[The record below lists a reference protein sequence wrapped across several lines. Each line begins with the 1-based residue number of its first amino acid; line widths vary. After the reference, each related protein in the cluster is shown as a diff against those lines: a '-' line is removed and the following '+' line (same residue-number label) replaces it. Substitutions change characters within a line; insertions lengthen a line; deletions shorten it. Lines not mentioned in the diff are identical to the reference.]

1 MCGTRHSP
9 ILSLTNINK
18 LACVSCLFFATFVN
32 IRLTAMV
39 KKDINPSYLACPIR
53 QVISRFGDKWSM
65 LVLYTLHASEV
76 GVLRFS
82 ELHHNM
88 ADCSQK
94 MLSATLKNLEQNNL
108 IHREV
113 YPVVPPRVEY
123 SLTDTGKALMPAVN
137 SLIDWAKLH
146 FDDVVTKQII

>member
-1 MCGTRHSP
+1 
-9 ILSLTNINK
+9 
-18 LACVSCLFFATFVN
+18 
-32 IRLTAMV
+32 MV

-65 LVLYTLHASEV
+65 LVLYTLYASNM

-123 SLTDTGKALMPAVN
+123 SLTDTGKSLMPAIN

>member
-1 MCGTRHSP
+1 MCGTRHLP
-9 ILSLTNINK
+9 ILSLTNINE

-32 IRLTAMV
+32 IRLTIMV

-113 YPVVPPRVEY
+113 YPMVPPRVEY
-123 SLTDTGKALMPAVN
+123 SLTDTGKSLMPAIN

-146 FDDVVTKQII
+146 FDDVVTKQTV

>member
-1 MCGTRHSP
+1 MCKTRHLP

-32 IRLTAMV
+32 IRLTIMV

-65 LVLYTLHASEV
+65 LVLYTLHASEA

-94 MLSATLKNLEQNNL
+94 MLSATLKNLEQTNL

-123 SLTDTGKALMPAVN
+123 SLTDTGKSLMPAII

>member
-82 ELHHNM
+82 ELHHKM

-123 SLTDTGKALMPAVN
+123 SLTDTGKSLMPAIN

>member
-1 MCGTRHSP
+1 
-9 ILSLTNINK
+9 
-18 LACVSCLFFATFVN
+18 
-32 IRLTAMV
+32 MV

-94 MLSATLKNLEQNNL
+94 MLSATLKNLEQTNL
-108 IHREV
+108 VHREV
-113 YPVVPPRVEY
+113 YPVVPPHVEY
-123 SLTDTGKALMPAVN
+123 SLTDTGKSLMPAIN

-146 FDDVVTKQII
+146 FDDVVTKQTV

>member
-1 MCGTRHSP
+1 MCGTRHLP

-94 MLSATLKNLEQNNL
+94 MLSATLKNLEQTNL

-123 SLTDTGKALMPAVN
+123 SLTDTGKSLMPAIN

>member
-53 QVISRFGDKWSM
+53 QVISRFVDKWSM

-123 SLTDTGKALMPAVN
+123 SLTDTGKSLMPAIN

-146 FDDVVTKQII
+146 FDDVVTK

>member
-1 MCGTRHSP
+1 MCGTRHLP

-53 QVISRFGDKWSM
+53 QVISRFGDKWSR

-123 SLTDTGKALMPAVN
+123 SLTDTGKSLMPAIN

>member
-1 MCGTRHSP
+1 MCKTRHLP

-32 IRLTAMV
+32 IRLTIMV

-82 ELHHNM
+82 ELHHKM

-94 MLSATLKNLEQNNL
+94 MFSATLKNLEQNNL

-113 YPVVPPRVEY
+113 YPVVPPRVGY
-123 SLTDTGKALMPAVN
+123 SLTDTGKSLMPAIN

>member
-9 ILSLTNINK
+9 IFSLTNINK

-32 IRLTAMV
+32 IRLTIMV

-94 MLSATLKNLEQNNL
+94 MLSATLKNLEQTNL

-123 SLTDTGKALMPAVN
+123 SLTDTGKSLMPAIN

>member
-1 MCGTRHSP
+1 MCETRHSP

-123 SLTDTGKALMPAVN
+123 SLTDTGKSLMPAIN

-146 FDDVVTKQII
+146 FDDVVTKQTV

>member
-1 MCGTRHSP
+1 MCGTRHLP
-9 ILSLTNINK
+9 ILSLTNINE

-65 LVLYTLHASEV
+65 LVLYTLYASDM

-123 SLTDTGKALMPAVN
+123 SLTDTGKSLMPAIN

>member
-1 MCGTRHSP
+1 MCKTRHLS

-123 SLTDTGKALMPAVN
+123 SLTDTGKSLMPAIN

>member
-1 MCGTRHSP
+1 M
-9 ILSLTNINK
+9 
-18 LACVSCLFFATFVN
+18 SCLFFATFVN
-32 IRLTAMV
+32 IRLTIMV

-82 ELHHNM
+82 ELYHKM
-88 ADCSQK
+88 VDCSQK

-123 SLTDTGKALMPAVN
+123 SLTDTGKSLMPAIN

>member
-1 MCGTRHSP
+1 MCKTQHLF
-9 ILSLTNINK
+9 ILPLININK
-18 LACVSCLFFATFVN
+18 TTCPSCLFFVTFIN
-32 IRLTAMV
+32 IILITMV

-123 SLTDTGKALMPAVN
+123 SLTDTGKSLMPAIN

>member
-9 ILSLTNINK
+9 ISSLTNINK

-113 YPVVPPRVEY
+113 YPMVPPRVEY
-123 SLTDTGKALMPAVN
+123 SLTDTGKSLMPAIN

>member
-1 MCGTRHSP
+1 MCGTRHLP
-9 ILSLTNINK
+9 ILSLTNINE

-113 YPVVPPRVEY
+113 YTVVPPRVEY
-123 SLTDTGKALMPAVN
+123 SLTDTGKSLMPAAN

>member
-1 MCGTRHSP
+1 MCGTRHLP
-9 ILSLTNINK
+9 ISSLTNINK

-94 MLSATLKNLEQNNL
+94 MLSATLKNLEQTNL

-123 SLTDTGKALMPAVN
+123 SLTDTGKSLMPAIN

>member
-9 ILSLTNINK
+9 IFSLTNINK

-32 IRLTAMV
+32 IRLTIMV

-123 SLTDTGKALMPAVN
+123 SLTDTGKSLMPAIN

>member
-1 MCGTRHSP
+1 MCKTRHLP

-32 IRLTAMV
+32 IRLTIMV

-123 SLTDTGKALMPAVN
+123 SLTDTGKSLMPAIN

>member
-1 MCGTRHSP
+1 
-9 ILSLTNINK
+9 
-18 LACVSCLFFATFVN
+18 
-32 IRLTAMV
+32 
-39 KKDINPSYLACPIR
+39 
-53 QVISRFGDKWSM
+53 
-65 LVLYTLHASEV
+65 
-76 GVLRFS
+76 
-82 ELHHNM
+82 M

-113 YPVVPPRVEY
+113 YTVVPPRVEY
-123 SLTDTGKALMPAVN
+123 SLTDTGKSLMPAAN

>member
-1 MCGTRHSP
+1 MCGTWHLP

-32 IRLTAMV
+32 IRLTIMV

-65 LVLYTLHASEV
+65 LVLYTLYASDM

-82 ELHHNM
+82 ELHHKM

-113 YPVVPPRVEY
+113 YPMVPPRVEY
-123 SLTDTGKALMPAVN
+123 SLTDTGKSLMPAII

>member
-1 MCGTRHSP
+1 MCGTRHLP

-32 IRLTAMV
+32 IRLTIMV

-53 QVISRFGDKWSM
+53 QIISRFGDKWSM

-94 MLSATLKNLEQNNL
+94 MLSATLKNLEQTNL
-108 IHREV
+108 VHREV

-123 SLTDTGKALMPAVN
+123 ALTDTGKSLMPAIN